1 MAKDSPAP
9 ETLDY
14 ANLRV
19 KYEHQP
25 FLESEL
31 AATPLAQ
38 FERWYADAVAAA
50 IPEPNAMVVA
60 TVGPDG
66 APSTRHVLM
75 KAADER
81 GFVFFTNYDSQKGRE
96 LAANP
101 KVSLV
106 FPWIAL
112 FRQVVIQGVA
122 ERLSREESVA
132 YFDSRPYGSRIGAWA
147 SRQSQ
152 PLSGLDEF
160 EARYQEFAE
169 LYPETGPVPTPPN
182 WGGFLVRAHRV
193 EFWAGHESRLHDRLR
208 FETAT
213 GESAPLAAAA
223 SWHVQ
228 RIFP

>member
-9 ETLDY
+9 ENLDY
-14 ANLRV
+14 ANLRI
-19 KYEHQP
+19 KYAHEP

-60 TVGPDG
+60 TVGADG
-66 APSTRHVLM
+66 APSTRHVLL
-75 KAADER
+75 KAADDR

-96 LAANP
+96 LADNP
-101 KVSLV
+101 NVSLV

-112 FRQVVIQGVA
+112 FRQLVVQGVA
-122 ERLSREESVA
+122 ERLPRAESVA

-147 SRQSQ
+147 SRQSE
-152 PLSGLDEF
+152 PMARLEDF
-160 EARYQEFAE
+160 EARYREFAE
-169 LYPETGPVPTPPN
+169 RYPEGGPVPTPPN
-182 WGGFLVRAHRV
+182 WGGFLVRAKRV

-208 FETAT
+208 FETLTGAT
-213 GESAPLAAAA
+213 APLAAAA
-223 SWHVQ
+223 AWRVQ